1 MNADALR
8 ELPNPN
14 ARHDYIVRL
23 DGSAGAGAR
32 LTLHYVPD
40 RSIADAAAFESYL
53 GALGTDAPHT
63 LEALAAR
70 VLEDINNTLVPRYA
84 RVTITGD
91 KHAVLVE
98 ESRPGWEN
106 DALISTLA
114 PL

>member
-1 MNADALR
+1 MSSATFR

-23 DGSAGAGAR
+23 DGSAATGAR

-40 RSIADAAAFESYL
+40 RTIADAAAFESYL
-53 GALGTDAPHT
+53 RTLGADAPQT

-70 VLEDINNTLVPRYA
+70 VLDDVNNALVPRYA
-84 RVTITGD
+84 RVTVTGD

-98 ESRPGWEN
+98 DSQPGWEN
-106 DALISTLA
+106 DALISVLA